1 MDVIDVKN
9 ISNIKD
15 NRSYVNGAKKV
26 KTILKKSIKE
36 GIVFSSELIVLS
48 ILLLIYSGAASVV
61 TIVLVS
67 LAVILLVASVITKSI
82 FETKMDEFYEDHPDK
97 EIETQNKEYVDDS
110 MNILKMGSYTAV
122 VNIITTTI
130 SLITVCIVVMG
141 IIK

>member
-1 MDVIDVKN
+1 MDGIDVKS

-15 NRSYVNGAKKV
+15 SRSYVNGAKKA

-48 ILLLIYSGAASVV
+48 ILLLIYSGAASAV

-122 VNIITTTI
+122 INIITTTI